1 MYWSSMLM
9 MLRLHWLSLVL
20 LSVLDVRTCRSDH
33 VGGGDCL
40 LGADHRLEL
49 PRVDVD
55 TPLAHD
61 WLRPTACFWRGLLHK
76 RLLLLLLLKSLLLL
90 LLLLLLLKSLLLL
103 LLDLLL
109 VLKLL

>member
-1 MYWSSMLM
+1 M

-20 LSVLDVRTCRSDH
+20 LSVLDVRTCRPDRH

-61 WLRPTACFWRGLLHK
+61 WLRPTACFWRGLLHHL
-76 RLLLLLLLKSLLLL
+76 LLLLLLLKSLLL

-109 VLKLL
+109 VLELL